1 MQAKNGF
8 GAKKGE
14 KSSQKSV
21 GKKIEFDF
29 NSFFYYLE
37 MALVKDPQVGKIFL
51 EKKGG
56 FSAPYFTSSKRDIIQ
71 NFWRDV

>member
-29 NSFFYYLE
+29 YSFFYQLD

-56 FSAPYFTSSKRDIIQ
+56 FSAP
-71 NFWRDV
+71 